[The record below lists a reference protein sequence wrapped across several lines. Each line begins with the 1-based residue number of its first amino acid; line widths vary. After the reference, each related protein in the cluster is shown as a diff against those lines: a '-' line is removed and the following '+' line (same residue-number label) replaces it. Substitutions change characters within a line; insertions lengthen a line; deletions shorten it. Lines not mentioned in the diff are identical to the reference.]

1 MKKRNDIT
9 EKIRDGWVDQWKRKN
24 AQGTGYYSFLTTQDV
39 KSEGSKNRSPDFE
52 NPHKDR
58 NFLSLNESFYYLILL
73 FDPCSGQLSSAPKS
87 IIAVTA
93 AKIGIMIEAS
103 TLMAL
108 NPYNVVMSMAQPATI
123 SMGHSGIIILNS
135 ALSKRTTALENK
147 SIFTPN
153 QPINDKAKA
162 ILTMPAP
169 ALPNA
174 IFTNK

>member
-1 MKKRNDIT
+1 MAAAANTATKITKSSITIYAINEVYTPPRFCLEKRVMSGNIIAPIIT
-9 EKIRDGWVDQWKRKN
+9 PPTMAATPSSRESTADFSKLI
-24 AQGTGYYSFLTTQDV
+24 
-39 KSEGSKNRSPDFE
+39 KST
-52 NPHKDR
+52 
-58 NFLSLNESFYYLILL
+58 
-73 FDPCSGQLSSAPKS
+73 SGILSSAPKS

-108 NPYNVVMSMAQPATI
+108 NPYSVVMSMAQPATI